1 MQEKLARKKILF
13 EHQLKRAKASFNSR
27 RVELSH
33 AKYLLTDT
41 SPRAGDLVLAQIK
54 QISQHS
60 RIHLRDGRRARLYP
74 GDEVILSYANRYAVD
89 QFEAEVPNNLSR
101 CHMVAAGG
109 VASKVISK
117 SFLMKNPTVI
127 KPIGLMADAYGKVI
141 NIKDYALPQKRIA
154 KDHPAIVVAVVGTEM
169 NSGKTLTASCLIRSA
184 VWAGLR
190 VVGIKVTG
198 TGAAGD
204 FSEMVDAG
212 AHGVY
217 DFVDTGHASTYKISF
232 HELLKVFETLLGHA
246 QERDPDIIIVEI
258 ADGVLQQETHALIS
272 RSVFKENVDGVVLA
286 ASDLLAAKAAAEV
299 LTGANLPLMGVS
311 GYVAGSQIGCRTT
324 KKVTGY
330 DVFNKNTLCSASMM
344 LRLLPK
350 LSVDQKPTLV
360 GGRWNVLV

>member
-212 AHGVY
+212 AHGV
-217 DFVDTGHASTYKISF
+217 
-232 HELLKVFETLLGHA
+232 
-246 QERDPDIIIVEI
+246 
-258 ADGVLQQETHALIS
+258 LQQETHALIS